1 MTITSWIIV
10 IVALA
15 GVVLPPLFL
24 AFGLGI
30 MSGRK
35 DERERQE
42 RRLRANE
49 IGKIA
54 LLDEPTSRDH
64 ERR

>member
-42 RRLRANE
+42 RRLRENE

>member
-30 MSGRK
+30 MAGRK

-42 RRLRANE
+42 RRLRENE